1 LKTVI
6 RALAAVAAFVFSGV
20 GFAQLTPG
28 TPIATGTA
36 QSLTPSVQNA
46 GGNTVYSSGNFA
58 DSTRWITTAGTT
70 VANTN
75 TAYSIERG
83 TYPAT
88 LTGTLAT
95 SQISQSTTITTANM
109 TAVAS
114 AYFTV
119 KQGGTLIANASSSV
133 EMGILYGTPAKTYYV
148 RFNPATGQVT
158 GSTGTRVSVSVQ
170 SIPTYDP
177 FIPGAVNM
185 WYRVGLGVQN
195 YAPTSATATFYIKPN
210 VNASATGTK
219 VIAYGA
225 QVESTPTNLTGITY
239 TAASTIT
246 SQPSAYLA
254 TTQQSLTTRLAGTL
268 PRQSVLDTQLTYNIS
283 AATVVYDS
291 TYNGYI
297 FYAAGAAGASTINL
311 PGANDNI
318 QPGEYFTVFN
328 YVTSTNNITV
338 AAALLGQIVAPDATT
353 TSVTIAPGY
362 AATFVART
370 NVIWYMTDM
379 YSGGSSPPIPAPG
392 AAGTILRSNGTSW
405 AVSQDTFPD
414 LVASGNVMFATAANT
429 WGSSA
434 NFTYASGILSLAST
448 DQFRFGTDAYV
459 TRYAAKQLMIS
470 GDGVGATTNAGLTL
484 GYAGSASFG
493 GIVISGTA
501 LTTSSYNILATPTST
516 WIGTPNAAGV
526 IYFFPSAAGSQKM
539 ALTATGGTGP
549 SITAGT
555 ATTAVSPLAITQTW
569 NAEGVKFPGITFN
582 ATDTASAA
590 ATKLIDLQVASASKF
605 NVDKAGL
612 ITTNSK
618 TMIASNQAFTNG
630 AAASL
635 GTLTNAPA
643 EGDPTKWIP
652 INDNGTTRYIPAW

>member
-1 LKTVI
+1 MKKWIAVVLM
-6 RALAAVAAFVFSGV
+6 AAQAVFS
-20 GFAQLTPG
+20 FSALAQLTPG

-46 GGNTVYSSGNFA
+46 GGNRVYSSGNFA
-58 DSTRWITTAGTT
+58 DTTRWVQAGGITT
-70 VANTN
+70 VNTN

-83 TYPAT
+83 TYPVT

-119 KQGGTLIANASSSV
+119 RQGGAVIANASSSV

-148 RFNPATGQVT
+148 RFNPSTGQVT
-158 GSTGTRVSVSVQ
+158 GSSGTRVAVSIQ

-195 YAPTSATATFYIKPN
+195 YAPTSATASFYIKPN
-210 VNASATGTK
+210 INASATGTK

-239 TAASTIT
+239 TATSTIT
-246 SQPSAYLA
+246 AQPSAYLA
-254 TTQQSLTTRLAGTL
+254 TTQQSLTTRLGGAL

-283 AATVVYDS
+283 AATVNYDS
-291 TYNGYI
+291 TYNNYL

-311 PGANDNI
+311 PGASDNV
-318 QPGEYFTVFN
+318 QPGERFTVFN
-328 YVTSTNNITV
+328 YTTSTNNITV
-338 AAALLGQIVAPDATT
+338 AAALTGSIVAPDATT
-353 TSVTIAPGY
+353 TSEAIAPGY
-362 AATFVART
+362 SATFVARD
-370 NVIWYMTDM
+370 NVNWYMVDK
-379 YSGGSSPPIPAPG
+379 YAGGSSPPIPAPG
-392 AAGTILRSNGTSW
+392 GAGTILRSNGTSW
-405 AVSQDTFPD
+405 AVSQDTWPD

-434 NFTYASGILSLAST
+434 NFTYSGGILTNISTGARNYQATSAST
-448 DQFRFGTDAYV
+448 DSTNIALSNTSTGGKEWIVLSGGSGASLAPVGSFILYNNTDARTKLIV
-459 TRYAAKQLMIS
+459 S
-470 GDGVGATTNAGLTL
+470 PNAG
-484 GYAGSASFG
+484 
-493 GIVISGTA
+493 
-501 LTTSSYNILATPTST
+501 
-516 WIGTPNAAGV
+516 AGV
-526 IYFFPSAAGSQKM
+526 TIP
-539 ALTATGGTGP
+539 
-549 SITAGT
+549 AGT
-555 ATTAVSPLAITQTW
+555 ATTAVSPLAMTQTW
-569 NAEGVKFPGITFN
+569 NAAGVTFPGITFN
-582 ATDTASAA
+582 ATDTASTA

-612 ITTNSK
+612 ITTNST

-643 EGDPTKWIP
+643 AGDPTKWIP